1 MQGRKSVILALV
13 LTAFLG
19 PIGMLY
25 STLIGAIIM
34 GVLYVGLGIPTV
46 GYAIVVL
53 HPICI
58 IWGTWAAHRQ
68 NTRAGI

>member
-1 MQGRKSVILALV
+1 
-13 LTAFLG
+13 
-19 PIGMLY
+19 MLY

-34 GVLYVGLGIPTV
+34 GVLYAALGIPTA
-46 GYAIVVL
+46 GFAIIAL

-68 NTRAGI
+68 NTQAGL

>member
-13 LTAFLG
+13 MTSFLG
-19 PIGMLY
+19 PFGMLY
-25 STLIGAIIM
+25 STLAGAIIM
-34 GVLYVGLGIPTV
+34 GILYGVLGVLTV
-46 GYAIVVL
+46 GYALIVL

-68 NTRAGI
+68 NTQAGL

>member
-19 PIGMLY
+19 PFGMLY
-25 STLIGAIIM
+25 STLIGAIVM
-34 GVLYVGLGIPTV
+34 GVLYITLGILTV
-46 GYAIVVL
+46 GYALIVL

-58 IWGTWAAHRQ
+58 IWGAWSAHRD
-68 NTRAGI
+68 NVNAGV